1 MFVTSKNAQE
11 MLYVNGAYLP
21 ILNIFYNDSVYLKKY
36 PDLIFKKKLLDSG
49 VHRPFLED
57 YTRISDIISFYVN
70 ETLKKEIPVDDA
82 LSKITTMAES
92 NKILI
97 K

>member
-1 MFVTSKNAQE
+1 

-21 ILNIFYNDSVYLKKY
+21 ILNTFYNDSAYLKKY

-57 YTRISDIISFYVN
+57 YTRISDIISFYVKKA
-70 ETLKKEIPVDDA
+70 LKKEIPVDVA
-82 LSKITTMAES
+82 LNKITSMVKS
-92 NKILI
+92 NKVLI